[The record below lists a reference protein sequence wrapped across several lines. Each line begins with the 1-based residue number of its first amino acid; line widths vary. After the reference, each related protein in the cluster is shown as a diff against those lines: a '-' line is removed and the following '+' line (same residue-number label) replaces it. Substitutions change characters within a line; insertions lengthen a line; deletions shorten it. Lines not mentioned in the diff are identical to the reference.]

1 MHVCVCLTSK
11 GLYIDILPLE
21 VNPTKILLL
30 VKDITKVQICIIIG
44 ISFKYPKRFHK
55 P

>member
-1 MHVCVCLTSK
+1 MYVWVCLTSK

-30 VKDITKVQICIIIG
+30 VKDYKVQICIIIG